1 MPTNTKVHR
10 CVESVKRSGK
20 NGNPY
25 AICQAATGQSYATGE
40 KLSHF
45 EGASPHASWLEAHYA
60 SHGLGAIPQAVGGSP
75 RANAMHG
82 ELAAM
87 QRGMA
92 RGG

>member
-1 MPTNTKVHR
+1 MPLTQKGTKIMHAMQ
-10 CVESVKRSGK
+10 KTYGTTKGK
-20 NGNPY
+20 AVFY
-25 AICQAATGQSYATGE
+25 AAQNAGTIKGT
-40 KLSHF
+40 HF

-60 SHGLGAIPQAVGGSP
+60 RHGLGAIPQAVGGSP
-75 RANAMHG
+75 RANAMHN